1 MNPPKLARSVMMLV
15 GAGLAITCSTAARAE
30 YPDRP
35 LKLVVPFAA
44 GGPTDALARN
54 LADGLRTQLKQ
65 TVVVEN
71 KGGAGANIGAEYTAN
86 APADGYT
93 LMFGTSGP
101 LAINVSLYKKLTY
114 DPIKSFDPVIMLG
127 KLPNV
132 LSAGPGLAAK
142 DLKELIAYA
151 KAGNK
156 LSYSSSGAGAS
167 THLSGILFNS
177 IAGVDLLHVPYR
189 GAAPAMTDLLGGQV
203 PLSFSD
209 IYTSAPHI
217 KAGTIHAIG
226 VTTIERTPLLPDVPT
241 LDELGLKGFD
251 VSVFFGIVVPKG
263 TPPEVIAKLNSAFQ
277 EAIKDP
283 AIKTAMDQQG
293 IIPARSSTPAYLA
306 EFMAAET
313 VHWRDVLKQVG
324 FEQQ

>member
-1 MNPPKLARSVMMLV
+1 MILPERARRIGSIVV
-15 GAGLAITCSTAARAE
+15 AGVAIACSTTARAE

-35 LKLVVPFAA
+35 VKLVVPFAA

-54 LADGLRTQLKQ
+54 LAEGLRVQLKQ

-86 APADGYT
+86 SPADGYT

-101 LAINVSLYKKLTY
+101 LAINVSLYKKLSY
-114 DPIKSFDPVIMLG
+114 DPIKSFEPVIMLG

-132 LSAGPGLAAK
+132 LSVGPGCPAK

-156 LSYSSSGAGAS
+156 LSYSSSGVGAS

-177 IAGVDLLHVPYR
+177 ETGVDLQHVPYR
-189 GAAPAMTDLLGGQV
+189 GAAPAMTDLIGGQV

-209 IYTSAPHI
+209 VYTSAPHI
-217 KAGTIHAIG
+217 RAGTIRPIG

-263 TPPEVIAKLNSAFQ
+263 TPPEIVAKLNAAFRA
-277 EAIKDP
+277 AIKDP
-283 AIKTAMDQQG
+283 AIKMAMDQQG
-293 IIPARSSTPAYLA
+293 IIPAQSDTPAYLA
-306 EFMAAET
+306 QFMTSET
-313 VHWRDVLKQVG
+313 AHWRSVLTQVG
-324 FEQQ
+324 FESQ

>member
-1 MNPPKLARSVMMLV
+1 
-15 GAGLAITCSTAARAE
+15 
-30 YPDRP
+30 
-35 LKLVVPFAA
+35 
-44 GGPTDALARN
+44 
-54 LADGLRTQLKQ
+54 
-65 TVVVEN
+65 
-71 KGGAGANIGAEYTAN
+71 
-86 APADGYT
+86 
-93 LMFGTSGP
+93 
-101 LAINVSLYKKLTY
+101 LYKKLAY
-114 DPIKSFDPVIMLG
+114 DPIKSFDPGIMLG

-132 LSAGPGLAAK
+132 LSAGPGLAVK

-156 LSYSSSGAGAS
+156 LSYSSSGVGAS

-177 IAGVDLLHVPYR
+177 MAGVELLHVPYR

-217 KAGTIHAIG
+217 KAGTIRAIG

-263 TPPEVIAKLNSAFQ
+263 TPPEAIAKLNAAFQ

-283 AIKTAMDQQG
+283 AIKAAMDQQG
-293 IIPARSSTPAYLA
+293 IIPARSPTPAYLA
-306 EFMAAET
+306 EFMASET
-313 VHWRDVLKQVG
+313 RHWHDVLKQVG